1 MVISYNIG
9 ILIVIYINF
18 KKICVVLRDLILYW
32 YLLVMFLIKVVVVNN
47 NSLININILLF
58 ICMII

>member
-18 KKICVVLRDLILYW
+18 KIICVVLRDLILYW